1 MSPQKNP
8 EMINSPGTDIET
20 NDSTADSETNESTAD
35 SETNDSTADSETDES
50 TSSGKDSQMNELTS
64 AEKDSQVTR
73 MIILAPSANISPT
86 ELVRKLHMMELSLV
100 IKSTCYGAVI
110 SGEEEEVKKAVEKIR
125 EVDPCNIFTKDRGFP
140 PGDPRRCRAKRGGA
154 REGFH
159 QLEKE
164 FELLEDVSK
173 ALKNPEK
180 VRVKQSKKISPK
192 EFEEIAKNCE

>member
-1 MSPQKNP
+1 MSPPNNLKN
-8 EMINSPGTDIET
+8 
-20 NDSTADSETNESTAD
+20 ADAD
-35 SETNDSTADSETDES
+35 FTETDS
-50 TSSGKDSQMNELTS
+50 QTISSKSSGT
-64 AEKDSQVTR
+64 DSQVTR

-86 ELVRKLHMMELSLV
+86 ELVRKLHMMELPLV

-110 SGEEEEVKKAVEKIR
+110 SGDEKIVKKAVKDIR
-125 EVDPCNIFTKDRGFP
+125 ELDPYNIFTKDRGFP

-180 VRVKQSKKISPK
+180 VCVKESKKITPE
-192 EFEEIAKNCE
+192 EFEEIVKNCK